1 MVFSPS
7 ESDTPSW
14 QLRALDRSMSDVR
27 ARSVE
32 RLSLF
37 VHAARAL
44 AAESG
49 SPAFT
54 VQQVVARS
62 GQSLKSFYRY
72 FDGKDA
78 LLLALI
84 EEDCTVG
91 ALFLEEMIGGERT
104 PVDRVRAWVLGV
116 FELMASGEKGY
127 VSVLVREHRRLAE
140 ARPDEIAR
148 ALQPLVQLLVD
159 DLTRA
164 MAEGNVRGG
173 DPARDAHSVLNM
185 VLLYIHELLLAGRPK
200 HQVSETAEYV
210 WEFCWGGLRTTRGKS

>member
-1 MVFSPS
+1 MILPH

-14 QLRALDRSMSDVR
+14 QVRALDRSLTDVR

-37 VHAARAL
+37 VHTAREL
-44 AAESG
+44 AVESG
-49 SPAFT
+49 SSAFT
-54 VQQVVARS
+54 VQQVVVRS
-62 GQSLKSFYRY
+62 GQSLKAFYRY

-84 EEDCTVG
+84 EEDCSVG
-91 ALFLEEMIGGERT
+91 ALVLEGMISIERK

-116 FELMASGEKGY
+116 FELMATGQEGY

-140 ARPDEIAR
+140 SRPDESAL

-159 DLTRA
+159 DLTLAMGEGAVRA
-164 MAEGNVRGG
+164 G
-173 DPARDAHSVLNM
+173 DPGRDAQSILNM
-185 VLLYIHELLLAGRPK
+185 VLLYIHELLLAGRPEE
-200 HQVSETAEYV
+200 QVSATAAYV
-210 WEFCWGGLRTTRGKS
+210 WDFCSGGLRP

>member
-1 MVFSPS
+1 
-7 ESDTPSW
+7 
-14 QLRALDRSMSDVR
+14 MSDVR

-37 VHAARAL
+37 VHAAREL
-44 AAESG
+44 AAETG
-49 SPAFT
+49 SSAFT

-84 EEDCTVG
+84 EDDCTVG
-91 ALFLEEMIGGERT
+91 ALFLEGMINGYRA

-116 FELMASGEKGY
+116 FQLMASGEEGY

-140 ARPDEIAR
+140 TRPEEIAL

-159 DLTRA
+159 DLTLAMEAGEVRA
-164 MAEGNVRGG
+164 G
-173 DPARDAHSVLNM
+173 DPARDATFILNM
-185 VLLYIHELLLAGRPK
+185 VLPYIHELLLAGRPE
-200 HQVSETAEYV
+200 HQVSETSAYV
-210 WEFCWGGLRTTRGKS
+210 WSFCWGGLRS